1 MLRSTRDPSKG
12 VCCAVN
18 TSDSVIA
25 DCQRQDR
32 RGPSPATSAGPAS
45 SPGDAAAAGAHQSA
59 GVQPQGTQPQGTQAA
74 GTQPAGTQPC
84 IHCGLPTLCDLGTPP
99 ERVFCCAGCL
109 GAYQL
114 IHGWGLEDFY
124 ALRDQMKLTGA
135 AQAAAKA
142 NRYDQFDQPEF
153 LGPSTPVQMGD
164 GTCRTE
170 FAIHGLHCGACA
182 WLIENA
188 AAREPGLLSARVKMS
203 DHTIGLVFDPTQI
216 QLSHVARL
224 LDRLGY
230 GLAPIDPHRDDQ
242 FQRESR
248 RLLAQIAYAGFFAA
262 NAMWIAIALYAGE
275 FSGVEDQYR
284 YFLGLVGTAL
294 GVAAVLGPGRT
305 FFVGALASLRTR
317 TPHMDL
323 PLALALSV
331 GTLVGLSNAISGRG
345 HIYFDSLATLVF
357 LLLIGRWIQF
367 RQQQRAARS
376 VDLMLRITPRHAT
389 LISGEDDADD
399 IAKTVLVDTLRPGD
413 VIRVAAGEHVP
424 ADGRVVR
431 GQSNIDRSL
440 LTGESLPVPV
450 RVGEIVAA
458 GTINLTAP
466 VDVHVTA
473 TGRDSRI
480 GRVMQS
486 VEAAATEKI
495 PIVQLADRIGGVF
508 VVAVTCLALAT
519 FAFWSQ
525 WSLAAATANATALLI
540 VACPC
545 ALALATPL
553 AIAVG
558 LGRAAKR
565 NILIRDGQAL
575 QQLAQPGV
583 LWFDKTGTLTEGKQR
598 ITTLHGS
605 LDGLRLAASIEA
617 SCRHPVAQSIVF
629 EAQRRHLPVD
639 PDAILQCVSSG
650 GVLGTVEP
658 SLVCVG
664 NLQHLL
670 HHKIAIEDDWRHR
683 FDQLIAAGESPILI
697 AVDGRLVTLLGLS
710 DPLRPDA
717 RRMVDEL
724 KRRGWTL
731 GMLSGDHPGIVLR
744 VADALGLPHMRC
756 FGGLSPEEKLAAIR
770 QSRQSGRS
778 VVMIG
783 DGANDAAA
791 LAAADVGIA
800 LRGGAEASLQAAPV
814 FIASGRLASLLT
826 LIRGTAS
833 TTRLL
838 ILTFSLSLAYNLV
851 AVGLAMSGLV
861 SPLAAAILMPVS
873 SVSVL
878 GLTLAWRSF
887 GEQLE

>member
-1 MLRSTRDPSKG
+1 MLRCTRNCGEGVRSAVSTPE
-12 VCCAVN
+12 
-18 TSDSVIA
+18 SVIA
-25 DCQRQDR
+25 DRPGPGLAAVSAPVSGLAGEN
-32 RGPSPATSAGPAS
+32 RGSGNPPAEISQP
-45 SPGDAAAAGAHQSA
+45 AAA
-59 GVQPQGTQPQGTQAA
+59 
-74 GTQPAGTQPC
+74 TQPAETQPC
-84 IHCGLPTLCDLGTPP
+84 IHCGLPTLCDVGTPP

-124 ALRDQMKLTGA
+124 ALRDQMNLTGA

-153 LGPSTPVQMGD
+153 LGPSTPVQLGD

-203 DHTIGLVFDPTQI
+203 DHTIRFIFDPAIT
-216 QLSHVARL
+216 QLSHIARL

-230 GLAPIDPHRDDQ
+230 GLAPIDPNRDDQ
-242 FQRESR
+242 FQRENR

-275 FSGVEDQYR
+275 YSGVEDQYR

-294 GVAAVLGPGRT
+294 GAAAVVGPGRT

-331 GTLVGLSNAISGRG
+331 GTVVGTSNAILGHG
-345 HIYFDSLATLVF
+345 HIYFDSLAALVF

-389 LISGEDDADD
+389 LVSGEDDAGESHR
-399 IAKTVLVDTLRPGD
+399 TVLVDTLRPGD
-413 VIRVAAGEHVP
+413 VIHVAAGEHVP
-424 ADGRVVR
+424 ADGQVVR
-431 GQSNIDRSL
+431 GQSNMDRSL

-450 RVGEIVAA
+450 HMGESVAA

-466 VDVHVTA
+466 VDVQVTA

-495 PIVQLADRIGGVF
+495 PIVQLADRLGGIF
-508 VVAVTCLALAT
+508 VVTVTCLALAT

-525 WSLAAATANATALLI
+525 WSLAEATANATALLI

-558 LGRAAKR
+558 LGRAAKS

-575 QQLAQPGV
+575 QQLAKPGV

-598 ITTLHGS
+598 VTTLHGS
-605 LDGLRLAASIEA
+605 QDGLRLAASIEA

-629 EAQRRHLPVD
+629 EAERRRLTLPSG
-639 PDAILQCVSSG
+639 AILDRVSSG
-650 GVLGTVEP
+650 GVLGTVDQ
-658 SLVCVG
+658 SQVCVG
-664 NLQHLL
+664 NLQHMQQQRIGLT
-670 HHKIAIEDDWRHR
+670 DDWRHR
-683 FDQLIAAGESPILI
+683 FDQLAAAGESPILI
-697 AVDGRLVTLLGLS
+697 AVDGQVLTLLGLS

-717 RRMVDEL
+717 QQMVEEL
-724 KRRGWTL
+724 KQRGWTL

-744 VADALGLPHMRC
+744 VADALGLPRQRC
-756 FGGLSPEEKLAAIR
+756 FGAMSPEDKLATIR
-770 QSRQSGRS
+770 QSRQAGRS

-800 LRGGAEASLQAAPV
+800 LRGGAEVSLQAAPV

-826 LIRGTAS
+826 LLRGATS

-851 AVGLAMSGLV
+851 AVGLAMSGWV
-861 SPLAAAILMPVS
+861 SPLAAAILMPLS

-887 GEQLE
+887 GEKPH